1 MAAAPSKND
10 KLELEA
16 ELEETKK
23 AVNKWTLLIEEALRG
38 KSEDRVYL
46 QDYKDQQAIAIARRA
61 DLETQLGGKRESVSN
76 APN

>member
-23 AVNKWTLLIEEALRG
+23 AVNKWTLLIEEALGG

-46 QDYKDQQAIAIARRA
+46 QDYKDERAIAIARRA

-76 APN
+76 TPN